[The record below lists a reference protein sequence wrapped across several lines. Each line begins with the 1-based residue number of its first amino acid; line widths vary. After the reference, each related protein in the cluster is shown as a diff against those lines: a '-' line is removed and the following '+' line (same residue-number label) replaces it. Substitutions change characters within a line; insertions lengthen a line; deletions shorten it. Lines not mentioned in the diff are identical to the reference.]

1 MAHLMRNATDLPAQ
15 TSPGSRRD
23 WLRPPRHL
31 ALTTPGKFFLLM
43 TLAIGFGAINTGN
56 NLLFLL
62 LGMMLSLIV
71 ASGLLSEAV
80 LRTLRVRREL
90 PVRIFANE
98 PAAGRFIL
106 ENKGRWPS
114 LSVEVAEHSPHVVA
128 GPQRGRSLA
137 APRHSWWKFWRTQ
150 TSDEERPLAAA
161 YCLRADAA
169 QQTALATH
177 YELPARGAYLL
188 PGVQISTRFPFGFF
202 EKSRELDQAQRV
214 IVYPRSRPTST
225 RIAEIHQHLGDM
237 SQSRAGRGDDF
248 FGLRDY
254 RDGEDQRAIH
264 WKSTARR
271 AAPVVRELESN
282 DRRDVR
288 IVLDNRA
295 TSGVPTPGE
304 RQTFERGIEHIAGLI
319 EALVASGYR
328 AELVCAHL
336 PGADEADAPAHNLDT
351 MLTRLALVELL
362 PASAGQPQPP
372 SSATGGSSPALVR
385 IGFTAAHAPEGAVSL
400 AFDDLIAADISQQE
414 RA

>member
-1 MAHLMRNATDLPAQ
+1 MLNTTDASA
-15 TSPGSRRD
+15 SPPGASRHA

-31 ALTTPGKFFLLM
+31 ALTTPGKFFVLM
-43 TLAIGFGAINTGN
+43 TLAVGFGAINTGN

-80 LRTLRVRREL
+80 LRTLRVKREL
-90 PVRIFANE
+90 PARVFAGE

-106 ENKGRWPS
+106 ENRGRWPS
-114 LSVEVAEHSPHVVA
+114 LSIEVAEHSPYVVA

-137 APRHSWWKFWRTQ
+137 PPRHAWWKFWRTQ

-169 QQTALATH
+169 RQTALATH
-177 YELPARGAYLL
+177 YELPVRGAYLL

-202 EKSRELDQAQRV
+202 EKSREIDQAQRL
-214 IVYPRSRPTST
+214 IVYPRSRPTPT
-225 RIAEIHQHLGDM
+225 RVAHINQQLGDT
-237 SQSRAGRGDDF
+237 SQSRAGRGEDF

-264 WKSTARR
+264 WKSSARR
-271 AAPVVRELESN
+271 TAPVVRELESN
-282 DRRDVR
+282 DRRDVV
-288 IVLDNRA
+288 ILLDNRA
-295 TSGVPTPGE
+295 IGSPVTPGE
-304 RQTFERGIEHIAGLI
+304 QQRFERGIEHVAGLL
-319 EALVASGYR
+319 EALIASGYR
-328 AELVCAHL
+328 TELVCA
-336 PGADEADAPAHNLDT
+336 PRPDDQDADLPAHDLDA

-362 PASAGQPQPP
+362 PASAQQPQPP
-372 SSATGGSSPALVR
+372 TTTLGSASPALVR
-385 IGFTAAHAPEGAVSL
+385 IGFTAHPSIEGSVSL
-400 AFDDLIAADISQQE
+400 SFDDLLTESQE